1 MSESSKSR
9 IIFICGL
16 SGAGKSI
23 VLHSL
28 EDQDYYCIDNFPIDL
43 LENFINQLGQYPKL
57 IAIGIN
63 ARNQES
69 KIQHFMNLIHR
80 LKKTDINTEIV
91 FLEADSEV
99 LIKRY
104 SETRR
109 KHPFSSKGVSLHDA
123 IISEL
128 DLLVPLAA
136 SADFKIDTSLTTVHD
151 LRNIVSNRIVGREA
165 NKISLQLIS
174 FGYKFGIP
182 RDADFIFDVRCLP
195 NPYWEK
201 NLRDLTGKDPAVID
215 FLEKAELVNNMSGQ
229 LVGFFMEWLQY
240 FEAENRSYLTIA
252 AGCTGG
258 RHRSVYI
265 IEKLADRIQDS
276 GRPVKIRH
284 RDL

>member
-1 MSESSKSR
+1 MAESSKSR

-43 LENFINQLGQYPKL
+43 LENFIEQIHQYPKH

-69 KIQHFMNLIHR
+69 KIQNFVNLIENLR
-80 LKKTDINTEIV
+80 SSNVSTEIV
-91 FLEADSEV
+91 FLEADNEV

-109 KHPFSSKGVSLHDA
+109 KHPFSSKGVTLHDA
-123 IISEL
+123 IINEH

-136 SADFKIDTSLTTVHD
+136 TADFKIDTSHTTVHD
-151 LRNIVSNRIVGREA
+151 LRNIVSSRIVGKDT

-195 NPYWEK
+195 NPHWDK
-201 NLRDLTGKDPAVID
+201 NLRDLTGKGPAVIE
-215 FLEKAELVNNMSGQ
+215 FLEKETLVNNMTAQLSGYFQ
-229 LVGFFMEWLQY
+229 EWLRY

-252 AGCTGG
+252 VGCTGG

-265 IEKLADRIQDS
+265 IEKLANSIQES
-276 GRPVKIRH
+276 GRPVKLRH

>member
-1 MSESSKSR
+1 MTESANSR
-9 IIFICGL
+9 IIFVCGL

-23 VLHSL
+23 LLNSL

-43 LENFINQLGQYPKL
+43 LENFITELDQYPKL

-63 ARNQES
+63 ARNQETKIQVFTDLIDRLRKS
-69 KIQHFMNLIHR
+69 KI
-80 LKKTDINTEIV
+80 TTEIV

-109 KHPFSSKGVSLHDA
+109 KHPFSSDGVSLHDA
-123 IISEL
+123 IVNEH

-136 SADFKIDTSLTTVHD
+136 SADFKIDTSHTTVHD
-151 LRNIVSNRIVGREA
+151 LREIVSNRIAGR
-165 NKISLQLIS
+165 NINVLSLQLIS
-174 FGYKFGIP
+174 FGYKYGIP

-195 NPYWEK
+195 NPYWDK
-201 NLRDLTGKDPAVID
+201 NLRDLTGKDRTVIQ
-215 FLEKAELVNNMSGQ
+215 FMEKETLVDKMSNQ
-229 LVGFFMEWLQY
+229 LTGFFKEWLQY

-265 IEKLADRIQDS
+265 IEKLANSIRES
-276 GRPVKIRH
+276 GRPVKVRH

>member
-1 MSESSKSR
+1 MTESPKSR

-28 EDQDYYCIDNFPIDL
+28 EDQDFYCIDNFPIDL
-43 LENFINQLGQYPKL
+43 LETFIDQIDQYPKL

-63 ARNQES
+63 ARNQET
-69 KIQHFMNLIHR
+69 KIQNFMNLTER
-80 LKKTDINTEIV
+80 LRNSSVSTEIV

-109 KHPFSSKGVSLHDA
+109 KHPFSIEGVSLHDA
-123 IISEL
+123 IVNEHEL
-128 DLLVPLAA
+128 LLPLAA
-136 SADFKIDTSLTTVHD
+136 SADFKIDTSHTTVHD
-151 LRNIVSNRIVGREA
+151 LREIVSSRIIGRDS
-165 NKISLQLIS
+165 NVISIQLIS

-182 RDADFIFDVRCLP
+182 RDADFIFDIRCLP
-195 NPYWEK
+195 NPHWDK
-201 NLRDLTGKDPAVID
+201 NLRGCTGMDKAVIE
-215 FLEKAELVNNMSGQ
+215 FLEKEPLVNKMSDQ
-229 LVGFFMEWLQY
+229 LTGFFNEWLQY

-265 IEKLADRIQDS
+265 IEKLASSIQET